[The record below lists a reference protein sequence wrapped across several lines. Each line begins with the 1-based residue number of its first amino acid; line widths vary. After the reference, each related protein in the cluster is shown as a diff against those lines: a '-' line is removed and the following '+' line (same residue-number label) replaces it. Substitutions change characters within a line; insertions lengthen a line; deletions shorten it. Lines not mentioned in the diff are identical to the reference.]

1 MASPQDQ
8 PVPSVENSSLVLY
21 HPGDF
26 DTVMTNSD
34 DAIPRSLVQVTNPP
48 PWLITLHDQFA
59 AAHAQVREMTLSV
72 GHEHTRDLTA
82 LKEQYDILRK
92 NYATVTTLFDAG
104 IEASQ
109 AQIARWEQQV
119 QQASSRF
126 ASEVW
131 TAIAQYG
138 EKDEERQKAV
148 YHLRDALTKQQQAI
162 QARHEKPTR
171 QQSVL
176 GHVETWATA
185 KDAQINDILDKL
197 EEQISTVQQSPQKAI
212 QEAFE
217 RSGQQAPD
225 AASIRR
231 VLEQRAATKAPS
243 STHYSSVNDP
253 PASPNLMSDS
263 LLQTLQTR
271 MQASQ
276 ARMNYDATRADLY
289 GSVRFGQSTGGQ
301 GPPEPPPPP
310 PRNFGASPD
319 DDARNQANH
328 FLQNFT
334 FPAIQTTPI
343 HLNKP
348 PTYDGKKL
356 DSFRPWWARINA
368 YLHAYTASFPTDS
381 HKINWLGSMLS
392 DKAQKWH
399 DSRARQVQS
408 MGVEDTWKGYSSAL
422 LERFKDP
429 SERHRN
435 AKKMEELK
443 YNGDTAEYL
452 TELLDLNETV
462 GWAGTT
468 FQNQI
473 ARTLPSKIT
482 ELMYSMRGG
491 VPETDDEFISAVREA
506 GRVYENMLQAPGY
519 QMGKGAPA
527 SRTEHSKSG
536 QQPRKDS
543 RSPSDPNQSSKRPDR
558 SAKDKKWSSNRDALK
573 GIDQADIDQR
583 KKDQVPCWRCGRDSH
598 YTTECFAKKDNN
610 GKDLPQPKEQQPRT
624 AAVSTKRKNDDR
636 EEEGAEALD
645 DEAQFKKAKTAAI
658 TRAIQTMDMDQDS
671 DADF

>member
-48 PWLITLHDQFA
+48 PWLIALHDQFA

-92 NYATVTTLFDAG
+92 NYATVATLFDAG

-109 AQIARWEQQV
+109 AQIARLEQQV

-162 QARHEKPTR
+162 KALHEKSTR
-171 QQSVL
+171 QQPVL

-185 KDAQINDILDKL
+185 KDAQLNDILDKLVDPRQLKEL
-197 EEQISTVQQSPQKAI
+197 EEQISTVQQSTQKAI

-231 VLEQRAATKAPS
+231 VLEQRAATKTPS
-243 STHYSSVNDP
+243 STHYSSV
-253 PASPNLMSDS
+253 
-263 LLQTLQTR
+263 
-271 MQASQ
+271 
-276 ARMNYDATRADLY
+276 
-289 GSVRFGQSTGGQ
+289 
-301 GPPEPPPPP
+301 
-310 PRNFGASPD
+310 
-319 DDARNQANH
+319 
-328 FLQNFT
+328 
-334 FPAIQTTPI
+334 
-343 HLNKP
+343 NKP

-368 YLHAYTASFPTDS
+368 YLHAYAASFPTDS

-399 DSRARQVQS
+399 DSRARQIQS
-408 MGVEDTWKGYSSAL
+408 MGVEDTWKGYSSA

-583 KKDQVPCWRCGRDSH
+583 KKDQVSCWRCGRDSH

-645 DEAQFKKAKTAAI
+645 DEAQFKKAKPAAI
-658 TRAIQTMDMDQDS
+658 TRAMQTMDMDQDS
-671 DADF
+671 DSDF